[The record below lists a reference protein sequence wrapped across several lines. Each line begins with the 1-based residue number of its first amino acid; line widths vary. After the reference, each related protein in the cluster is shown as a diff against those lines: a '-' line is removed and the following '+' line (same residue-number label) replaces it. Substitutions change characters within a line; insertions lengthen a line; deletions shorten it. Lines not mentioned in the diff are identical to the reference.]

1 MNSRQFIYLLFL
13 AELILSGFWYTGSA
27 VTAMFLLAAGVAGC
41 QLAFARQAFKAY
53 AMSTLMLLYLLWLF
67 VAGLLSAVP
76 ETALMTLAILAGLP
90 VMYLFAT
97 NTSTFAETWRYLR
110 TLLFLLGVVLAL
122 WAIWQV
128 VHHVGYGYAQGPF
141 QDRNVFAALM
151 NLLWFSAAFVL
162 LTVENSRYRL
172 KRIMISAALFIISTA
187 LFATTSRGGMAAWL
201 LLLPVFLWAAYRNH
215 TSRKHMAILILLTV
229 TAYLCSAMLLNA
241 SIADRTFQLNHD
253 PSTAARL
260 LLWQSGMKMLLAHPV
275 FGSGWGTFV
284 HYYPAYRVPLENS
297 TAGFFAHNDYLQLA
311 IEGGIPALLLQI
323 GILYGVCIQL
333 RRSLRQAA
341 DLAAFESAALMT
353 GVLALFV
360 HAFVNFIFYL
370 AFMNILA
377 GLYLARAAQLSEKA
391 RVLHVFNANR
401 INPFFKYLAI
411 GCIVLLIFL
420 PYGAHVLGRSINKQR
435 NVAIE
440 NLLSDQFS
448 VYKLAELI
456 TLVQPQER
464 ISQETL
470 LQTAEL
476 ALADVAFTRTMD
488 ADSYRS
494 LLEQTLQR
502 FDSVRALN
510 ANDAET
516 GVREARILIRHHAA
530 FDAGFAYRKAHQ
542 VLSQSLKANP
552 YHVDAIITL
561 SRLQLAEGHA
571 AEALQTMKNASAYIL
586 VQRDRQLIRI
596 EFLRQLAAP
605 ETMPELDALEKEL
618 RKLRLGSETGK
629 ALILPDSYYPG
640 IDARLNAI
648 AYRIQHKTR

>member
-41 QLAFARQAFKAY
+41 HLVFVRQAYQAY
-53 AMSTLMLLYLLWLF
+53 AMSMLMLVYLLWLF
-67 VAGLLSAVP
+67 IAGLFSAVP

-97 NTSTFAETWRYLR
+97 NTSTFAATWRYLR
-110 TLLFLLGVVLAL
+110 ALLFLLGVVLAL

-128 VHHVGYGYAQGPF
+128 MHHVGYGYAQGPF
-141 QDRNVFAALM
+141 QDRNVFAAFM
-151 NLLWFSAAFVL
+151 NLLWFPAAFVL
-162 LTVENSRYRL
+162 LTAENSRYHL
-172 KRIMISAALFIISTA
+172 KRLAISVGLFIISTA
-187 LFATTSRGGMAAWL
+187 LFATTSRGGIAAWL
-201 LLLPVFLWAAYRNH
+201 LLLPVFLWAAYCNH
-215 TSRKHMAILILLTV
+215 EARKRIVILALLTV
-229 TAYLCSAMLLNA
+229 VAYLCCTLLLNA

-253 PSTAARL
+253 PSAAARL

-275 FGSGWGTFV
+275 IGSGWGTFV
-284 HYYPAYRVPLENS
+284 NYYPAYRVPLENN

-311 IEGGIPALLLQI
+311 IEGGIPALLLQA
-323 GILYGVCIQL
+323 GILYGVCMQL
-333 RRSLRQAA
+333 KRSLRQAA
-341 DLAAFESAALMT
+341 DTAAFESVALLS
-353 GVLALFV
+353 GVLALFI

-377 GLYLARAAQLSEKA
+377 GLYLARAAQLTDKA
-391 RVLHVFNANR
+391 QVLPVFNIKK
-401 INPFFKYLAI
+401 INPFLKYSCV
-411 GCIVLLIFL
+411 GFIVLLILL
-420 PYGAHVLGRSINKQR
+420 PYGAHVLGISINKQR

-440 NLLSDQFS
+440 NLVSDRFS
-448 VYKLAELI
+448 AYKLAELI
-456 TLVQPQER
+456 TLIQPQER
-464 ISQETL
+464 VAQETI

-476 ALADVAFTRTMD
+476 ALADAAFTRTMGAD
-488 ADSYRS
+488 AYRR
-494 LLEQTLQR
+494 LLEQTLRR

-530 FDAGFAYRKAHQ
+530 FDAGFAYTKARQ
-542 VLSQSLKANP
+542 VLNQSLKANP

-571 AEALQTMKNASAYIL
+571 AAALQTMQNASTYIL

-596 EFLRQLAAP
+596 ELLRQLAAP
-605 ETMPELDALEKEL
+605 EAMPELDAMEKEL

-629 ALILPDSYYPG
+629 ALILPDNYYPE
-640 IDARLNAI
+640 IDAKLNAI
-648 AYRIQHKTR
+648 AYQIQHKTR

>member
-13 AELILSGFWYTGSA
+13 AELTLSGFWYTGSA
-27 VTAMFLLAAGVAGC
+27 VTAMFLLVAGVAGC
-41 QLAFARQAFKAY
+41 QLVFARQAFKAY

-67 VAGLLSAVP
+67 VAGLFSAVP

-151 NLLWFSAAFVL
+151 NLLWFPAAFVL
-162 LTVENSRYRL
+162 LTVENSRYHL
-172 KRIMISAALFIISTA
+172 KCLAISAALFIISTA

-201 LLLPVFLWAAYRNH
+201 LLLPVFLWAAYCSH
-215 TSRKHMAILILLTV
+215 ESRKRIVILVLMTV
-229 TAYLCSAMLLNA
+229 AAYLCSAMLLNT

-253 PSTAARL
+253 PSAAARL

-275 FGSGWGTFV
+275 IGSGWGTFV
-284 HYYPAYRVPLENS
+284 NYYPAYRVPLENS

-333 RRSLRQAA
+333 KRSLRQAA
-341 DLAAFESAALMT
+341 DSAAFESAALLS

-377 GLYLARAAQLSEKA
+377 GLYLARAAQLTEKA
-391 RVLHVFNANR
+391 RVQHVFNANK
-401 INPFFKYLAI
+401 INPFLKYLVA
-411 GCIVLLIFL
+411 GFIVLLILL

-435 NVAIE
+435 HVAVE
-440 NLLSDQFS
+440 NLVSDQFS
-448 VYKLAELI
+448 AYKLAELI
-456 TLVQPQER
+456 TLIQPQER
-464 ISQETL
+464 IAQETI

-476 ALADVAFTRTMD
+476 ALADTALMRTMD
-488 ADSYRS
+488 TDTYRR

-530 FDAGFAYRKAHQ
+530 FDAGFAYRKAYQ
-542 VLSQSLKANP
+542 VLNQSLKADP

-571 AEALQTMKNASAYIL
+571 AEALQTMQNASTYIL
-586 VQRDRQLIRI
+586 MQRNRQLIRI
-596 EFLRQLAAP
+596 ELLRQLAAP
-605 ETMPELDALEKEL
+605 KAIPELYAIEKEL

-629 ALILPDSYYPG
+629 ALILPDSYYPE
-640 IDARLNAI
+640 IDAKLNAI
-648 AYRIQHKTR
+648 AYRVQHKTR